1 MDIVTTVNGKTGD
14 VVIGADE
21 ILSTASGQQTVE
33 EVIESAYVATA
44 TAIPDTE
51 DEYLLT
57 ITKRS

>member
-21 ILSTASGQQTVE
+21 IMSTATGQHTIE

-44 TAIPDTE
+44 TAIPGVE
-51 DEYLLT
+51 GEYLLT